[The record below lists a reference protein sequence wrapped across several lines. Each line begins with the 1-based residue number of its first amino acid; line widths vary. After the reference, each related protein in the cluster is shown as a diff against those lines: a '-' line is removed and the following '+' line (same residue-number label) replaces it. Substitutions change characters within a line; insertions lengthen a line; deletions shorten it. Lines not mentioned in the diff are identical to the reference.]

1 MRITIFAVAICGLLT
16 SMTSIAVGY
25 KVVNTNPT
33 FDKLSYLDSDS
44 EFVIPSVN
52 STDFEEKALIL
63 GDRLVFTAVDANGS
77 RELYSYSNLDKN
89 VKKLS
94 ASNTTGLINGLRRI
108 GKNKAVFTAEKGLFE
123 TDGTIVNTKK
133 IFTDEFVK
141 STRIISVNNIIRV
154 DADGIVHQNV
164 NEIVKRQVSGEETVI
179 YSGVNSTYGIARIGR
194 YSVTQQR
201 DAQISAE
208 GFIDSVVTD
217 GTIENT
223 HEVSMKKIKSP
234 DRLKRNVTYNYNEN
248 SMFFLSEIGSDIVF
262 SKLTDDGIENILSL
276 NGDIACGAKKSDMV
290 TFFSFSNIFENEH
303 SYYISS
309 DDGNDL
315 MESRTFKKNSCV
327 VVIGKQ
333 SKKIE
338 KIINY
343 NKNSYVYADFIGFN
357 SAGELIAVVDQ
368 WQNGDYSSYGT
379 RFEKNNIL
387 IFDPRTEMSRFIFE
401 SDYRTFESLYV
412 SDSNFMFNL
421 VDFNSPM
428 VDSEKWRT
436 STYKLNLDNL
446 KLTKVSG
453 NSNNFDQYGRPAG
466 FVLVDKTEDLAQFY
480 EINGNV
486 ISIGYFPFFG
496 MYSFTDKVNLIRLD
510 SRYYRDGGSDTSEYN
525 YFPVSNGWVFNDRK
539 NNKIGHINFRG
550 ELTYID
556 FPVKCGGECG
566 FYFNGVIGDGSYYY
580 VKIDVN
586 DESLLFRLNQENT
599 APVDKIRLANEF
611 LNLNLNSVIDANPV
625 IDGKYLKTAIGFYDF
640 KAGTFVEPQY
650 QCGNSTLFAKYI
662 DHNQHVKIISQQGSE
677 LFSSE
682 SVSYIEFSSKTL
694 GKVLISYTD
703 ENYEFKLSLLDCNDG
718 NLSVIPEDKSPFV
731 DLSRNIAF
739 NKYDGKYYYFA
750 NSMLY
755 SLNVMTGNIDLV
767 YDATLIPFPY
777 GIQNLAF
784 VGETVLFWSEQLSPM
799 DEYKVYYIKAGSFGE
814 IYINDGVTHQLS
826 LVKGQYNA
834 DERYIYGYYRRA
846 STQFDSG
853 SQNEFFIFDNETL
866 KVKFLDMFPDSSRSD
881 ISTPKFS
888 SGRVMYNGSA
898 PGFLDEF
905 ILIDPVCSFYERCDW
920 VNSPPNVDMNLTLYY
935 AAGDHFYIPVR
946 AIDSDFDK
954 LTFSLEDKPNWMS
967 VTADG
972 NIKGVIPDNAK
983 ATNPITIIVDD
994 GINRVSQTFSL
1005 NIVDANVNDGGTKPP
1020 PIVPS
1025 EPPTTEDSSGGG
1037 GGVDIAFLSALL
1049 LLLLLREFFYFRK
1062 IKF

>member
-44 EFVIPSVN
+44 EFVVPSVN
-52 STDFEEKALIL
+52 SSDFEEKALIL
-63 GDRLVFTAVDANGS
+63 GDRLVFSAVDSNGS

-94 ASNTTGLINGLRRI
+94 ASNTTGFINGLRRI
-108 GKNKAVFTAEKGLFE
+108 GKDKAIFTAEKGLFE

-164 NEIVKRQVSGEETVI
+164 NEIVKRQISGEDTVI
-179 YSGVNSTYGIARIGR
+179 YSGVNSTYGIMRIGR
-194 YSVTQQR
+194 YSVTEQR
-201 DAQISAE
+201 GAQISAK
-208 GFIDSVVTD
+208 GFIGSVVTD
-217 GTIENT
+217 GTKNNT

-234 DRLKRNVTYNYNEN
+234 DRLKRNVAYNYNEN
-248 SMFFLSEIGSDIVF
+248 SMFFLSEIGSNIFF
-262 SKLTDDGIENILSL
+262 SKLTDDGINNILSL
-276 NGDIACGAKKSDMV
+276 NGDIACGAEKLDMA
-290 TFFSFSNIFENEH
+290 TFFALSNIFENEH

-309 DDGNDL
+309 DDENDL
-315 MESRTFKKNSCV
+315 LESRTFKKNSCV

-368 WQNGDYSSYGT
+368 WQTGDYSSYGT

-387 IFDPRTEMSRFIFE
+387 IYDPRTEKSRFIFE
-401 SDYRTFESLYV
+401 SDYRAFESLYV

-428 VDSEKWRT
+428 VDSKKWRT
-436 STYKLNLDNL
+436 STYKLNLNGL
-446 KLTKVSG
+446 QLTKVSG
-453 NSNNFDQYGRPAG
+453 SSNNFDQYGRPAG

-525 YFPVSNGWVFNDRK
+525 YFPVSNGWIFKNGK

-556 FPVKCGGECG
+556 FPVICGVECG
-566 FYFNGVIGDGSYYY
+566 FYFNGVISDGSYYY
-580 VKIDVN
+580 VKIDIN

-599 APVDKIRLANEF
+599 VPVDKIRLASEF
-611 LNLNLNSVIDANPV
+611 LYLNINSVVDANPV
-625 IDGKYLKTAIGFYDF
+625 VDGKYLKASVGFYDF
-640 KAGTFVEPQY
+640 KAGAFVEPQY
-650 QCGNSTLFAKYI
+650 QCGTSTLFAKYI
-662 DHNQHVKIISQQGSE
+662 DHNQHVKLISQQGSE

-682 SVSYIEFSSKTL
+682 SVAYIEFSSKEL

-703 ENYEFKLSLLDCNDG
+703 ESYRFKLSLLDCKDG
-718 NLSVIPEDKSPFV
+718 SLAVISEDKSPFV

-739 NKYDGKYYYFA
+739 NQYDGKYYYFA

-755 SLNVMTGNIDLV
+755 SLNVITGNIDLV

-814 IYINDGVTHQLS
+814 IYLNDGVTYQFS
-826 LVKGQYNA
+826 LVKNQYNA

-846 STQFDSG
+846 STEFGFG

-866 KVKFLDMFPDSSRSD
+866 EVKLLDIFPDSPRSD

-888 SGRVMYNGSA
+888 SGRVMYNGSV

-905 ILIDPVCSFYERCDW
+905 ILIDPVCAFYDQCDW
-920 VNSPPNVDMNLTLYY
+920 ANSPPNVDMNLTLYY

-983 ATNPITIIVDD
+983 ASNPITIIVDD

-1005 NIVDANVNDGGTKPP
+1005 NIVDANVNDGGTNPP
-1020 PIVPS
+1020 PIDPS

-1049 LLLLLREFFYFRK
+1049 LFLFLREFFYFRK
-1062 IKF
+1062 MKF